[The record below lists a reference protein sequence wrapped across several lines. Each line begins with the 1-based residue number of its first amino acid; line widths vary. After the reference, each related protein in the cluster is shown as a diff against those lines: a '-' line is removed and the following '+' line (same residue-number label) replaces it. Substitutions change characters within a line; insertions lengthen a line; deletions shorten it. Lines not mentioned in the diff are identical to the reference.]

1 MDRRVVS
8 RERAKTA
15 SAAGQYVNDSGRQRS
30 SRALRDRPVFA
41 CVSSVCVTRVHRAR
55 KICTAWNGFFGR
67 SFGIGRDGVVVVT
80 SGCGAAVD
88 LIDVSIEETRNEGRR
103 MRDGGMGPFAL
114 CE

>member
-1 MDRRVVS
+1 MTLVV
-8 RERAKTA
+8 
-15 SAAGQYVNDSGRQRS
+15 NGR
-30 SRALRDRPVFA
+30 
-41 CVSSVCVTRVHRAR
+41 RAR
-55 KICTAWNGFFGR
+55 FGTDPFSIACPRFASRVFTAREKFAPRGTGFFGR

-88 LIDVSIEETRNEGRR
+88 LIDVSIEETRTEGRR